1 MDKPAETAKSNNS
14 DGIRIRQGICT
25 ICFVLLC
32 LMDQIVGSAYG
43 SIQEVAINC
52 MGLIIAAIILTGRYR
67 WKDFMHMHYAVW
79 IVLCGI
85 VYVYLIRYREEY
97 RYSTS
102 RWVLTLKVIIA
113 AIYGCLA
120 LRILIR
126 SFLEKKVP
134 RMNWGFFGLWVVM
147 MLGMVFSKNDDTWP
161 FWFLVIFGCFYL
173 TEYDA
178 EEMEALFTGMLN
190 GIIIGFCILQG
201 FATMFRAYD
210 QIRYVGMYTNSN
222 MNALFYLM
230 VHTAILGKW
239 YQFKRKGAAL
249 RWRLLAAVGS
259 GALLA
264 YGFLTVC
271 RTAVMTMLFNTTLL
285 TLLLFIEERAQE
297 MKRRILKAA
306 GRMATALLAAVV
318 LFPAVFFSVRWI
330 PAEFY
335 SAMKL
340 AWDPSSK
347 IQGWAPLNDKR
358 YVEMYQF
365 LEYAPKRLFWFIDL
379 EDENKEESRTGDSGT
394 TNVASRVI
402 DFLFPPLEVRAAEDS
417 SELDTPEDKVWG
429 SGLTAEDPVLTD
441 PKEIA
446 DPVKVRWGIYWSY
459 LGKLNFEGH
468 RSEEDGVWLTKSY
481 FAPHAHNFLIQL
493 MFSYGIL
500 TGILFM
506 MVLLYAFLHCLMQC
520 LREKRGSWFFIL
532 GVLMIISFVGFGLL
546 EIDWGTG
553 QLSLTSVFVVPY
565 LLFHR
570 CGRERSDIGQA
581 EPAVKLNPVY
591 REKADHSFLRRRA
604 MNWKAFIQRI
614 RK

>member
-1 MDKPAETAKSNNS
+1 MDKSTETVKSNYS
-14 DGIRIRQGICT
+14 DGMRARQGICT

-32 LMDQIVGSAYG
+32 LMDQIVGSAMP

-52 MGLIIAAIILTGRYR
+52 MGLIIAAIILTGQYR

-79 IVLCGI
+79 IILCGI
-85 VYVYLIRYREEY
+85 AYVYLIRYREEY

-102 RWVLTLKVIIA
+102 RWVMTLKVIVA

-126 SFLEKKVP
+126 TFLEKKAP
-134 RMNWGFFGLWVVM
+134 RMNWFFMVLWVIM
-147 MLGMVFSKNDDTWP
+147 MLGMVFSKNDNTWP

-173 TEYDA
+173 TEYSA
-178 EEMEALFTGMLN
+178 EELEALFTGMLN
-190 GIIIGFCILQG
+190 GIIIGFCIVQG

-264 YGFLTVC
+264 YGFLTVG
-271 RTAVMTMLFNTTLL
+271 RTAVMTMLVN
-285 TLLLFIEERAQE
+285 TLLLTVLLFFDERGQE
-297 MKRRILKAA
+297 IRRRILKAA
-306 GRMATALLAAVV
+306 GRLTTALLAAVV
-318 LFPAVFFSVRWI
+318 LFPVVFFSVRWI

-340 AWDPSSK
+340 AWDPKNK

-358 YVEMYQF
+358 YVEMNQF
-365 LEYAPKRLFWFIDL
+365 LEYAPKRLFWFFDF
-379 EDENKEESRTGDSGT
+379 ENENKEESRTGDSGIS
-394 TNVASRVI
+394 NVASLAV
-402 DFLFPPLEVRAAEDS
+402 DFLFPPLKVRAAEDI
-417 SELDTPEDKVWG
+417 SELDTPEKKAWG

-446 DPVKVRWGIYWSY
+446 DPIKIRWGIYWSY

-468 RSEEDGVWLTKSY
+468 RSEEDGVWLTKRY
-481 FAPHAHNFLIQL
+481 FAPHAHNFLLQI

-506 MVLLYAFLHCLMQC
+506 MILLYTFLHCLMRC
-520 LREKRGSWFFIL
+520 LRKKQGSWFFIL
-532 GVLMIISFVGFGLL
+532 GVLMITSFVGFGLW

-570 CGRERSDIGQA
+570 YGRERNNIEQA
-581 EPAVKLNPVY
+581 EPAVKPDPVHGE
-591 REKADHSFLRRRA
+591 RTDQDFLSGGHV
-604 MNWKAFIQRI
+604 
-614 RK
+614 